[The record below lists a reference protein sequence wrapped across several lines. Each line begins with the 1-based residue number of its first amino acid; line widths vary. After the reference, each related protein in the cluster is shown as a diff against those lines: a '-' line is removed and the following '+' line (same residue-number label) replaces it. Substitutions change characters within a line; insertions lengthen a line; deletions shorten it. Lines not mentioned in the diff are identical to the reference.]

1 MLHLA
6 ARMARHRAAALL
18 AVACAVLGAAAFLT
32 AIGVL
37 AESGLRSHVA
47 PQRLAGADVVVTASQ
62 SLPQPG
68 DLAVALPERAPV
80 PASLVAELAGLPGVV
95 AAVGDVSF
103 PAAVIGADGEVVD
116 AGDAASAGH
125 GWSSTALLDGAALFG
140 SAAPSDGEEPPD
152 SAATSAGPA
161 IGQVALGSGLAA
173 TAKAHVGDR
182 VQVIAAGTPGTY
194 EVAAVVPGGMGGVY
208 FDDVTALRLAGGSGG
223 QAAAPTAT
231 VDLVALRVEPGA
243 VDEVADTVRDLV
255 QDAGLIVSTGD
266 ARGDVESPQ
275 ATAGR
280 GLLPAI
286 AGSMSGVT
294 LLVVGFIVAGA
305 LAVSISAQ
313 RRDLALLRAVGA
325 TPRQVRSLAA
335 WQATVVSV
343 AAMIPG
349 VALGYLLAER
359 LRHVLASSGMLSPDL
374 PLTFGPLP
382 GVAAAVLLVLVVQPA
397 ARAAARRV
405 SRLPATEAVAESRTE
420 PRTPS
425 RVRALT
431 GGALIVGSL
440 GIAVTPLLARTPEAA
455 IGASLAGIVA
465 AIGLALVGPL
475 LVGGVG
481 RWLARRLPARASAST
496 WLAVAHT
503 HGHSLRVGAAVSTLA
518 LVVVFTLTYAFTQT
532 TVLAAAAGDLRAAT
546 TAQATLSAPALGGV
560 SDEVAAA
567 VRDLPGVEAVAP
579 LSTTTVVAPLT
590 MFGETTMESAP
601 AAILTPDSA
610 GVLDLDLRD
619 GDLADLRGD
628 TVAVD
633 AGSARAHPVGSTLD
647 LVLGDGTPVRAE
659 VVAVHGRGLAFGSII
674 LAGDLAAGHSA
685 HLAQSVLVRTDGTAA
700 ASEALAGFTAEHPG
714 VVLLDGSAGASAG
727 AGASAEA
734 GGADGLGAVPPEL
747 WINLVVLA
755 VLLGYLLLGVVNT
768 LVAGTLERRHEIA
781 ALRLAGATP
790 RQVRSMM
797 RREAALASGVALA
810 AGGLL
815 SVVPLAMLGIGFLD
829 RPLPAGP
836 WWLAPGVAALVVVL
850 AFAAVE
856 LPTRRTLRTPP
867 ARMLAEAL

>member
-47 PQRLAGADVVVTASQ
+47 PQRLAGADVVVTARQ

-103 PAAVIGADGEVVD
+103 PAAVIGADGEVVE

-125 GWSSTALLDGAALFG
+125 GWSSTALLG
-140 SAAPSDGEEPPD
+140 SAV
-152 SAATSAGPA
+152 TSAGPA
-161 IGQVALGSGLAA
+161 VGQVALGSGLAA
-173 TAKAHVGDR
+173 AAGAQVGDR

-194 EVAAVVPGGMGGVY
+194 EVATIVPGVSGVY
-208 FDDVTALRLAGGSGG
+208 FDDATALRLADGG

-231 VDLVALRVEPGA
+231 VDLVALRVGPGA

-286 AGSMSGVT
+286 AGSLSGVT

-425 RVRALT
+425 RARALT

-440 GIAVTPLLARTPEAA
+440 GIAVTPLLARTPEGA

-567 VRDLPGVEAVAP
+567 VRDVPGVEAVAP

-601 AAILTPDSA
+601 AAILTPASA

-619 GDLADLRGD
+619 GDLADLTGD

-700 ASEALAGFTAEHPG
+700 ASEALAGFAAERPG
-714 VVLLDGSAGASAG
+714 VVLLDGSADASAG

-734 GGADGLGAVPPEL
+734 GGAGGLGAVPPEL

-768 LVAGTLERRHEIA
+768 LFAGTLERRHEIA
-781 ALRLAGATP
+781 ALLLAGATT
-790 RQVRSMM
+790 RQVRSMT